1 MLSRPSFLRRP
12 ISSYHPA
19 LLVAMRGARRL
30 ERRLEW
36 RFDEHRYASEHSSES
51 LPYRVKKHQSVL
63 IRKLGASD
71 VRLQQNKVQN
81 LRRVMER
88 LDGLLLLP
96 GETFSFCKQVGR
108 PTRRRGFLPGMEL
121 SRGVARSGIGGGICQ
136 ASNLIFWL
144 ALHSELEVVERH
156 HHSFDPFPDQGR
168 VLPFASGATVL
179 WNYKDLR
186 LRNTTEHP
194 YQLRLW
200 QDAKCLVGDLRSSA
214 APRYS
219 YSVYE
224 QSHRFERVGDDY
236 TRHNSLWR
244 RVIDRSRG
252 GRTVGHEHLFDNHAE
267 VKYVP
272 SADKLGATSSCP
284 ATKVATRTSAS
295 SR

>member
-1 MLSRPSFLRRP
+1 MLSRPAFLRRP
-12 ISSYHPA
+12 LSTYHPT
-19 LLVAMRGARRL
+19 LLVATRGARRL

-36 RFDEHRYASEHSSES
+36 HFDEHRYGSARSPSS
-51 LPYRVKKHQSVL
+51 LPFRVKKHQSVL
-63 IRKLGASD
+63 IRKLGDAD
-71 VRLQQNKVQN
+71 PELQRNKVQN
-81 LRRVMER
+81 LLRVIDH
-88 LDGLLLLP
+88 LDGVLIQP
-96 GETFSFCKQVGR
+96 GETFSFCKLVGR

-186 LRNTTEHP
+186 LRNPTAAT
-194 YQLRLW
+194 YQLRLETN
-200 QDAKCLVGDLRSSA
+200 AKCLVGDLRSSA
-214 APRYS
+214 APRYAF
-219 YSVYE
+219 SVCE
-224 QSHRFERVGDDY
+224 RDHRFERTAEGF

-244 RVIDRSRG
+244 RVIDRAG
-252 GRTVGHEHLFDNHAE
+252 GRTLGFEHLFDNHAD

-272 SADKLGATSSCP
+272 TPEKLGAT
-284 ATKVATRTSAS
+284 TSLDAP